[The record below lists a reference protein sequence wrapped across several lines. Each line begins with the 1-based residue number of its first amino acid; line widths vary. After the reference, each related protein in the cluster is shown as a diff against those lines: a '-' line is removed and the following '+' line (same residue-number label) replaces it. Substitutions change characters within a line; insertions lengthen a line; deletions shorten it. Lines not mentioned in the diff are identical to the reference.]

1 MEGSLFC
8 LSFLGGVGKVKV
20 PGEITLLDADSM
32 RRALSRIAYEIVER
46 ISDLDRLVL
55 CGIHTRG
62 SILADR
68 LAKKIEELEGC
79 SIPYFAIDISRY
91 RDDRLLVDEQMG
103 IRQHNASLGHEFV
116 PMIEAKSIVL
126 VDDVL
131 FTGRTVRA
139 ALDALTSTARPDLIQ
154 LAVLIDRGHRE
165 LPIRPDYVGKN
176 IPTARAE
183 RVQVLVNEIDLHDGV
198 YLKK

>member
-1 MEGSLFC
+1 M
-8 LSFLGGVGKVKV
+8 KV
-20 PGEITLLDADSM
+20 PGEITLLDAESM

-46 ISDLDRLVL
+46 ISELDRLVL

-62 SILADR
+62 SVLADR
-68 LAKKIEELEGC
+68 LAQKIQELEGY
-79 SIPYFAIDISRY
+79 SIPHFAIDISHY
-91 RDDRLLVDEQMG
+91 RDDRLIIDDQTG

-116 PMIEAKSIVL
+116 PLIDAKSIVL

-165 LPIRPDYVGKN
+165 LPIRPDYIGKN
-176 IPTARAE
+176 IPTARTE
-183 RVQVLVNEIDLHDGV
+183 RVQVLVTEIDLKDGV